1 MVARKKIVPP
11 VTPRIVQANPRQRF
25 VRYVMLLCALLLVVW
40 FSYDYGRTQAPATT
54 SSDAPVTAQ
63 SGELKQ
69 RITELEQER
78 DTLKQQVTQLE
89 RSLGQANRA
98 LGAAQT
104 LRQAPKQEPT
114 PAPKQVVTST
124 SETPV
129 ARPVANTP
137 EPVDYTLLLN
147 DIRLEQTESENVYRV
162 TFSVENAANNDDRV
176 IGSIWIAVNGLS
188 GKAPKRLSF
197 KSLSSD
203 NRSYVKMGFSQ
214 QQYVT
219 EEIRLPDNFRPKNI
233 LIEAKP
239 YGEKYTGTSEKIT
252 WTTDE

>member
-25 VRYVMLLCALLLVVW
+25 VRYVMLLCALLLVGW
-40 FSYDYGRTQAPATT
+40 FSYDYGRTRAPA
-54 SSDAPVTAQ
+54 SGDAPVTEQ

-78 DTLKQQVTQLE
+78 DTLKQQVAQRE

-124 SETPV
+124 SEAPV

-176 IGSIWIAVNGLS
+176 IGSVWIAVNGFS
-188 GKAPKRLSF
+188 GKEPKRLSF
-197 KSLSSD
+197 KTLSSD
-203 NRSYVKMGFSQ
+203 DRSYVKMGFSQ
-214 QQYVT
+214 QQDFT
-219 EEIRLPDNFRPKNI
+219 EEIRLPDTFRPKNI